1 MSKIQNYTNDSLI
14 KGSDK
19 VLGSSFEN
27 NLWVTRNYTINSLA
41 SFFVNYLSQNG
52 VSYDLASMTTSID
65 TNSTSISTINTQQ
78 SLNTT
83 NISANATYSTNL
95 AASFGTVNADGSMA
109 SFSQAF
115 ANQVFSVTASDRFA
129 TSTYANNL
137 ASSVGTYDANGN
149 LQSMSQSFANSVMT
163 TTNDSTFATSSFVN
177 NLGSSFGTVASDG
190 TVTIS
195 ESFANEVL
203 TTTSNADFASTT
215 YVNNLGSSFGTV
227 GADGTVTPSTA
238 FANTIMNLETATD
251 YAEASTVSSLSTTVG
266 NNTSAI
272 SINQNSINGVQSKYG
287 VTLDTNGAVT
297 GFQII
302 SGANAQSDFIVTA
315 NKFKIYSSNGELT
328 PFSVITDGST
338 SKVQINGNL
347 NVSDTVTIEGSG
359 DFSSGD
365 GSIND
370 LNGRPTA
377 LLMRAGA
384 VAGDIG
390 SVCLEMQSD
399 SRWHHVIK
407 TTGGTDEDGNFDLNA
422 EYRLGKS
429 LVVGNEGDNFSRIM
443 MKLNGAGLIIPN
455 QSANSVTPSPDYAS
469 GMNIIFNNNNGGR
482 NENSGRMHVSE
493 YYKTFFLDIPSNPLT
508 TGPFADITFAIRKY
522 VPAVVGPPAVDAYET
537 KVAWIDNSDD
547 SWNVDGDVNATAFNT
562 TSDYRLKEDFQ
573 SFNGL
578 NIINNI
584 NVYDF
589 KWKDVDDVEGKRA
602 YGVKAHEL
610 QEQMPSAVTG
620 EQDGNKMQ
628 KVDYS
633 KLVPVLIKSIQE
645 LQAQVQQLQNP

>member
-1 MSKIQNYTNDSLI
+1 MSKIQNYTNDALI

-27 NLWVTRNYTINSLA
+27 NLWVTRNYSMNSLA

-52 VSYDLASMTTSID
+52 VSYDLAQMTTDIN
-65 TNSTSISTINTQQ
+65 TNSTSISTITTTQSTNT
-78 SLNTT
+78 S
-83 NISANATYSTNL
+83 NIAANSIYATNL
-95 AASFGTVNADGSMA
+95 AASFGTADANGNVT

-115 ANQVFSVTASDRFA
+115 ADQVFSVTASNRFA
-129 TSTYANNL
+129 TSTYAQNL
-137 ASSVGTYDANGN
+137 ASSVGTYDSNGN
-149 LQSMSQSFANSVMT
+149 LQTMSQSFANSVMT
-163 TTNDSTFATSSFVN
+163 TTNDTTFATSSFVN

-195 ESFANEVL
+195 EAFANSVL
-203 TTTSNADFASTT
+203 TTTTNADFASTT

-227 GADGTVTPSTA
+227 AADGTVTPSVA

-251 YAEASTVSSLSTTVG
+251 YAEASTVQSLSTTVG

-272 SINQNSINGVQSKYG
+272 QVNQSSINGVQSKYS
-287 VTLDTNGAVT
+287 VVLDTNDAIT

-302 SGANAQSDFIVTA
+302 SGADAQSDFIINA
-315 NKFKIYSSNGELT
+315 DNFKIYDSSGNLN
-328 PFSVITDGST
+328 PFSVSGN
-338 SKVQINGNL
+338 KVQINGDL
-347 NVSDTVTIEGSG
+347 NVTSAATIGG
-359 DFSSGD
+359 TATA
-365 GSIND
+365 ND
-370 LNGRPTA
+370 ANGRPTA
-377 LLMRAGA
+377 LFLKNLGIVTGDAGA
-384 VAGDIG
+384 V
-390 SVCLEMQSD
+390 CMELQSAE
-399 SRWHHVIK
+399 RYHHVIQM
-407 TTGGTDEDGNFDLNA
+407 TGGGGAVNNFDLNA

-429 LVVGNEGDNFSRIM
+429 LVTGSEGDNYSRIV
-443 MKLNGAGLIIPN
+443 MKLNNSGVIIPN
-455 QSANSVTPSPDYAS
+455 QTANSETPSPQYS
-469 GMNIIFNNNNGGR
+469 GGMSIIFNNNAGGR
-482 NENSGRMHVSE
+482 DADSGRMHVSE
-493 YYKTFFLDIPSNPLT
+493 YFKTMFIDIPSNPLT
-508 TGPFADITFAIRKY
+508 TGTWADITFAIRKY
-522 VPAVVGPPAVDAYET
+522 VPAVAGPPAQDAYEARI
-537 KVAWIDNSDD
+537 AWIDNSDD
-547 SWNVDGDVNATAFNT
+547 SFNLSADVNANAFNT

-578 NIINNI
+578 DIVSNI

-589 KWKDVDDVEGKRA
+589 KWKDIDGVEGKRA

-633 KLVPVLIKSIQE
+633 KLVPILIKSIQE

>member
-1 MSKIQNYTNDSLI
+1 MSKIQNYTNDALI

-19 VLGSSFEN
+19 VLGSSYEN
-27 NLWVTRNYTINSLA
+27 NLWVTRNYSMNSLA

-52 VSYDLASMTTSID
+52 VSYDLAQMTTDID
-65 TNSTSISTINTQQ
+65 TNSTSISTITTTQSTNT
-78 SLNTT
+78 S
-83 NISANATYSTNL
+83 NISANSTYSTNL
-95 AASFGTVNADGSMA
+95 AASFGTADANGNIT

-115 ANQVFSVTASDRFA
+115 ADQVFTATASNRFA
-129 TSTYANNL
+129 TSTYAQNL
-137 ASSVGTYDANGN
+137 ASSVGTYDSSGN
-149 LQSMSQSFANSVMT
+149 LQTMSQSFANSVMT
-163 TTNDSTFATSSFVN
+163 TTNDTTFATSSFVN

-203 TTTSNADFASTT
+203 TTTTNADFASTT

-227 GADGTVTPSTA
+227 NSDGSVTPSTA

-251 YAEASTVSSLSTTVG
+251 YAEASTVQSLSTTVG

-272 SINQNSINGVQSKYG
+272 QVNQSSINGVQSKYG
-287 VTLDTNGAVT
+287 VVLDTNDAIT

-302 SGANAQSDFIVTA
+302 SGADAQSDFIINA
-315 NKFKIYSSNGELT
+315 DNFQIYDSSGNLN
-328 PFSVITDGST
+328 PFSVSGN
-338 SKVQINGNL
+338 KVQINGDL
-347 NVSDTVTIEGSG
+347 NVSGFATIGGSATT
-359 DFSSGD
+359 
-365 GSIND
+365 ND
-370 LNGRPTA
+370 ANGRPTA
-377 LLMRAGA
+377 LLLKNTGI
-384 VAGDIG
+384 VANNDA
-390 SVCLEMQSD
+390 SVCLELQSVE
-399 SRWHHVIK
+399 RYHHVIDVQGG
-407 TTGGTDEDGNFDLNA
+407 GGTSGNFDLNA

-429 LVVGNEGDNFSRIM
+429 LVTGSEGDNYSFIVAKM
-443 MKLNGAGLIIPN
+443 NGGGLIIPN
-455 QSANSVTPSPDYAS
+455 QTANSTTPSPEYEN
-469 GMNIIFNNNNGGR
+469 GMSIHFNSNNAAR
-482 NENSGRMHVSE
+482 TANSGRMHVSE
-493 YYKTFFLDIPSNPLT
+493 YFKTMFIDIPSNPLT
-508 TGPFADITFAIRKY
+508 TGDYADITFAIRKC
-522 VPAVVGPPAVDAYET
+522 VPAVAGPPAVDAYDA

-547 SWNVDGDVNATAFNT
+547 SFNLSADVNATAFNT
-562 TSDYRLKEDFQ
+562 TSDYRLKEDFR

-578 NIINNI
+578 DIVGNI

-589 KWKDVDDVEGKRA
+589 KWKDIDGVEGKRA

>member
-19 VLGSSFEN
+19 ILGSSFEN

-52 VSYDLASMTTSID
+52 VSYDLASMTTDIE

-78 SLNTT
+78 STNTT
-83 NISANATYSTNL
+83 NIASNTTYNTNL
-95 AASFGTVNADGSMA
+95 AASFGTVDANGNMT

-115 ANQVFSVTASDRFA
+115 ADQVFSVTASNRFA

-137 ASSVGTYDANGN
+137 ASSVGTYDASGN

-203 TTTSNADFASTT
+203 TTTTNADFASTT

-227 GADGTVTPSTA
+227 AADGSVTPSTA

-272 SINQNSINGVQSKYG
+272 SINQSSINGVQSKYG
-287 VTLDTNGAVT
+287 VTLDSNGALT

-302 SGANAQSDFIVTA
+302 SGANAQSDFIINA
-315 NKFKIYSSNGELT
+315 DNFKIYNSAGNLN
-328 PFSVITDGST
+328 PFSVSGNRVVIDGD
-338 SKVQINGNL
+338 L
-347 NVSDTVTIEGSG
+347 NVTAAATIGG
-359 DFSSGD
+359 TATT
-365 GSIND
+365 ND

-377 LLMRAGA
+377 LFLKNLGA
-384 VAGDIG
+384 VSGDVG
-390 SVCLEMQSD
+390 AVCMEMQS
-399 SRWHHVIK
+399 SERYHHVIEM
-407 TTGGTDEDGNFDLNA
+407 TGGGGTVNDFDLSA
-422 EYRLGKS
+422 KYRLGKS
-429 LVVGNEGDNFSRIM
+429 LVSGSEADNYSKQIM
-443 MKLNGAGLIIPN
+443 ILNGAGIIIPN
-455 QSANSVTPSPDYAS
+455 QTANSVTPSADYAS
-469 GMNIIFNNNNGGR
+469 GMNIIFNHNTGGR
-482 NENSGRMHVSE
+482 DENSGRLHVSE
-493 YYKTFFLDIPSNPLT
+493 YFKTFFLDIPSNPLT
-508 TGPFADITFAIRKY
+508 TGTYADITFAIRKY

-547 SWNVDGDVNATAFNT
+547 SWNVTGDVNATAFNT

-578 NIINNI
+578 DIINNI

>member
-1 MSKIQNYTNDSLI
+1 MSKIQNYTNDALI

-27 NLWVTRNYTINSLA
+27 NLWVTRNYSMNSLA
-41 SFFVNYLSQNG
+41 SFFVNYLSQEG
-52 VSYDLASMTTSID
+52 VSYDLAQMTADIN
-65 TNSTSISTINTQQ
+65 TNNTSISTLTTNQ
-78 SLNTT
+78 STNTT
-83 NISANATYSTNL
+83 NISSNSTYNTNL
-95 AASFGTVNADGSMA
+95 AASFGTADADGNIT

-115 ANQVFSVTASDRFA
+115 ADQVFTATASNRFA

-149 LQSMSQSFANSVMT
+149 LQTMSQSFANSVMT
-163 TTNDSTFATSSFVN
+163 TTNDTTFATSSYVN

-195 ESFANEVL
+195 EAFANEVL
-203 TTTSNADFASTT
+203 TTTTNADFASTT

-227 GADGTVTPSTA
+227 ASDGTVTPSTA

-272 SINQNSINGVQSKYG
+272 SINQSSISGVQSKYG

-302 SGANAQSDFIVTA
+302 SGADAQSDFIINA
-315 NKFKIYSSNGELT
+315 DNFQIYDSSGNLN
-328 PFSVITDGST
+328 PFSVSGNRVVIDGD
-338 SKVQINGNL
+338 L
-347 NVSDTVTIEGSG
+347 NVTAAATIGG
-359 DFSSGD
+359 TATT
-365 GSIND
+365 ND

-377 LLMRAGA
+377 LFLKNLGAVSGDAGA
-384 VAGDIG
+384 V
-390 SVCLEMQSD
+390 CMEMQSAE
-399 SRWHHVIK
+399 RYHHVIEM
-407 TTGGTDEDGNFDLNA
+407 TGGGGLVNDFDLSA
-422 EYRLGKS
+422 KYRLGKS
-429 LVVGNEGDNFSRIM
+429 LVSGSEGDNYSKQIM
-443 MKLNGAGLIIPN
+443 ILNGAGIIVPN
-455 QSANSVTPSPDYAS
+455 QTANSVTPSADYAS
-469 GMNIIFNNNNGGR
+469 GMNIIFNNNSGGR
-482 NENSGRMHVSE
+482 DENSGRLHVSE

-508 TGPFADITFAIRKY
+508 TGPFTDITFAIRKY
-522 VPAVVGPPAVDAYET
+522 VPAVVGPPAVEAYET

-578 NIINNI
+578 DIIGNI

-610 QEQMPSAVTG
+610 QEQIPSAVTG
-620 EQDGNKMQ
+620 EHDGNKMQ

>member
-19 VLGSSFEN
+19 ILGSSFEN

-52 VSYDLASMTTSID
+52 VSYDLAAMTTDID

-78 SLNTT
+78 STNTT
-83 NISANATYSTNL
+83 NIAANTTYNTNL
-95 AASFGTVNADGSMA
+95 AASFGTVDANGNMT

-115 ANQVFSVTASDRFA
+115 ADQVFSATASNRFA

-203 TTTSNADFASTT
+203 TTTTNADFASTT

-227 GADGTVTPSTA
+227 AADGTVTPSTA

-272 SINQNSINGVQSKYG
+272 SINQSSISGVQSKYG

-302 SGANAQSDFIVTA
+302 SGANAQSDFIINA
-315 NKFKIYSSNGELT
+315 DNFQIYDSSGNLN
-328 PFSVITDGST
+328 PFSVSGN
-338 SKVQINGNL
+338 KVQINGDL
-347 NVSDTVTIEGSG
+347 NVSGFATIGGSATT
-359 DFSSGD
+359 
-365 GSIND
+365 ND
-370 LNGRPTA
+370 ANGRPTA
-377 LLMRAGA
+377 LLLKNTGIVSGNDA
-384 VAGDIG
+384 
-390 SVCLEMQSD
+390 SVCLELQSVE
-399 SRWHHVIK
+399 RYHHVIDVQGG
-407 TTGGTDEDGNFDLNA
+407 GGTSGNFDLNA

-429 LVVGNEGDNFSRIM
+429 LVSGSEGDNYSFIVAKM
-443 MKLNGAGLIIPN
+443 NGGGLIIPN
-455 QSANSVTPSPDYAS
+455 QTANSTTPSADYAN
-469 GMNIIFNNNNGGR
+469 GMSIHFNSNDAAR
-482 NENSGRMHVSE
+482 TENSGRMHVSE
-493 YYKTFFLDIPSNPLT
+493 YFKTMFIDIPSNPLT
-508 TGPFADITFAIRKY
+508 SGDYADITFAIRKY

-578 NIINNI
+578 NIVNNI

-589 KWKDVDDVEGKRA
+589 KWKDVNGVEGKRA

>member
-1 MSKIQNYTNDSLI
+1 MSKIQNYTNDALI

-27 NLWVTRNYTINSLA
+27 NLWVTRNYSMNSLA

-52 VSYDLASMTTSID
+52 VSYDLAQMTTDIN
-65 TNSTSISTINTQQ
+65 TNTTSISTLTTNQ
-78 SLNTT
+78 STNTT
-83 NISANATYSTNL
+83 NISSNSTYNTNL
-95 AASFGTVNADGSMA
+95 AASFGTADANGNIT

-115 ANQVFSVTASDRFA
+115 ADQVFTATASNRFA

-149 LQSMSQSFANSVMT
+149 LQTMSQSFANSVMT
-163 TTNDSTFATSSFVN
+163 TTNDTTFATSSYVN

-195 ESFANEVL
+195 EAFANSVL
-203 TTTSNADFASTT
+203 TTTTNADFASTT

-227 GADGTVTPSTA
+227 AADGTVTPSTA

-251 YAEASTVSSLSTTVG
+251 YAEASTVTSLSTTVG
-266 NNTSAI
+266 QNTSAI
-272 SINQNSINGVQSKYG
+272 SINQSSINGVRSKYG
-287 VTLDTNGAVT
+287 VTLDTNGALT

-302 SGANAQSDFIVTA
+302 SGADAQSDFIVNA
-315 NKFKIYSSNGELT
+315 NNFKIYSSNGELN
-328 PFSVITDGST
+328 PFSVVTDGST

-347 NVSDTVTIEGSG
+347 NVSDTVTIQGSG

-377 LLMRAGA
+377 LLMKAGA

-407 TTGGTDEDGNFDLNA
+407 TTGGTDQDGNFDLNA

-443 MKLNGAGLIIPN
+443 MKLNGAGIIVPN
-455 QSANSVTPSPDYAS
+455 QTANSVTPSADYAS
-469 GMNIIFNNNNGGR
+469 GMNIIFNHNDGGR
-482 NENSGRMHVSE
+482 DENSGRLHVSE
-493 YYKTFFLDIPSNPLT
+493 YYKTFFLDIPSNPLA
-508 TGPFADITFAIRKY
+508 TGPFTDITFAIRKY

-578 NIINNI
+578 DIISNI

-610 QEQMPSAVTG
+610 QEQIPSAVTG
-620 EQDGNKMQ
+620 EHDGNKMQ